1 MAAREDDVKDLGEIS
16 VCDEVVVDKR
26 FQEIEEGLTRLF
38 CCQEVSLVYED
49 CDQWMYSFVLV
60 FFG

>member
-1 MAAREDDVKDLGEIS
+1 MAAREDDVKYLGEIS

-26 FQEIEEGLTRLF
+26 FQEIEEGLTRFF
-38 CCQEVSLVYED
+38 CCQEVSLVCED
-49 CDQWMYSFVLV
+49 CDQWMYSFVLI